1 MNRIAFFIL
10 VLLPFS
16 LLSDNYSELPDD
28 ELVKLA
34 ENGDSEAQYQLG
46 LYLEELKYSDDQLRF
61 SYIERNPYKW
71 YVSAASGN
79 QPDALTKVGKE
90 YLSKFG
96 YFKKQD
102 YGKAVSHFQNAASA
116 NSESALLLSI
126 LKYWGIGT
134 EQNKEEALNYF
145 RQSVANFHRFK
156 SMIYLE
162 KELID
167 MIRELG
173 REDNPEAL
181 FAMGDLYYFGKTNY
195 YKQDYKKAL
204 RLYSQSAELSNCYAA
219 YMLGM
224 MYYNGTGTLKDL
236 KKSYRWIARSAE
248 LECMK
253 AQVKIGIMN
262 YFGEGTEVNTGKAFY
277 WFSLTAPKNDPL
289 SQYFLGVMYY
299 KGEGTEKDLSLSK
312 KWIKEAYD
320 NGSASAK
327 KFWDSKE
334 LWKAD

>member
-1 MNRIAFFIL
+1 MSIL
-10 VLLPFS
+10 PLPAE
-16 LLSDNYSELPDD
+16 NYSELPDD

-34 ENGDSEAQYQLG
+34 ENGDSNAQYQLG
-46 LYLEELKYSDDQLRF
+46 LYLEELKYSNDQLRF
-61 SYIERNPYKW
+61 SYIERNPFKW
-71 YVSAASGN
+71 YLAAAENN
-79 QPDALTKVGKE
+79 QPEALTKVGKE

-102 YGKAVSHFQNAASA
+102 FGQAVNNFQSAASS

-126 LKYWGIGT
+126 LKFWGIGT
-134 EQNKEEALNYF
+134 EKNKEEALALF
-145 RQSVANFHRFK
+145 KQTGSNFYRFK

-167 MIRELG
+167 MVRELG
-173 REDNPEAL
+173 KEDNPDAL
-181 FAMGDLYYFGKTNY
+181 FALGDFYYFGKTNY

-204 RLYSQSAELSNCYAA
+204 RLYTQSAELNNCYAA

-236 KKSYRWIARSAE
+236 KKSYRWIAKSAE
-248 LECMK
+248 LECLR

-262 YFGEGTEVNTGKAFY
+262 YFGEGTEINTSKAFY
-277 WFSLTAPKNDPL
+277 WFSLTAPKDDPL

-299 KGEGTEKDLSLSK
+299 KGEGTDKDLGLSK
-312 KWIKEAYD
+312 KWISRAYE